1 MLKALPPLITPELL
15 FTLAAMGH
23 GDRIAIVDRNYPALA
38 RHGRVH
44 SLAGVDTTVAAAAI
58 LQLLPVDDFVA
69 PAAFRMVP
77 DSDSGAEFS
86 GAEFEAHRM
95 MAQALQE
102 AEGRAVALDP
112 VERTAFYDLAQSAY
126 AVVQTSDA
134 RPYSCFVITKG
145 VVDDTS
151 FRAS

>member
-44 SLAGVDTTVAAAAI
+44 PLAGVDTTVAAAAI

-77 DSDSGAEFS
+77 DSGG

-151 FRAS
+151 VRAS